1 MSLKLKMFL
10 TTAVI
15 LLIVLGLIT
24 VSFYLF
30 DVVKIKADREKFGD
44 VVYRAAQDLF
54 YALGP
59 SNSLRTEEERKQFID
74 LFGSSFIQQNLIL
87 VERELKVDGE
97 FKLVIALHP
106 SPTAVVN
113 EYKPQLSDIM
123 TEKKG
128 YRIEDDY
135 LITCVILADGRTCG
149 LIIDMKPL
157 GIPEMSSVKFAATI
171 TLVMALGMLLIFLN
185 IYVNFKS
192 IIMDPLKMIYE
203 ASLRISKGDYSAI
216 ASRPETHD
224 EFATLIETFN
234 LMAVS
239 LQDYRNNMEA
249 KVAEA
254 AERIRNA
261 EKNLVIAQRLS
272 AMGTMVAGI
281 AHEINNPL
289 AGMMNAVNSLKNKGL
304 SPEKTTQYLEIIND
318 GLTRIEGI
326 VRKVLNFSPR
336 KMEPERLD
344 ISKVVE
350 KAVALMQY
358 AVKDKQIAVKN
369 NIAPVLPQVFGDASE
384 LQQVFLNVLL
394 NAVDAT
400 QDPGKD
406 ITLDSE
412 VSGGNVVISI
422 SDYGTGI
429 DESEVSRIF
438 DYFYTT
444 KEPGR
449 GTGLGLSIAYN
460 IVNNHQG
467 RIEIASKKGQ
477 GTTVKIALPVS
488 TVSA

>member
-1 MSLKLKMFL
+1 MSLKLKMFM

-30 DVVKIKADREKFGD
+30 DVVKIKTDREKFAD
-44 VVYRAAQDLF
+44 VVYRATQDLF

-59 SNSLRTEEERKQFID
+59 SNSLQTEDERKQFID
-74 LFGSSFIQQNLIL
+74 LFGSSFIQQNLII
-87 VERELKVDGE
+87 VDGE
-97 FKLVIALHP
+97 FNLVITFHP
-106 SPTAVVN
+106 SPSAVVN
-113 EYKPQLSDIM
+113 EYKPQLSEIM
-123 TEKKG
+123 VEKKG
-128 YRIEDDY
+128 YRIEGDFI
-135 LITCVILADGRTCG
+135 ITSVILPYGRTCG
-149 LIIDMKPL
+149 LIVDMKPL

-192 IIMDPLKMIYE
+192 IIMDPLKMIYD

-216 ASRPETHD
+216 INKPETHD

-239 LQDYRNNMEA
+239 LQDYRSNMEA

-289 AGMMNAVNSLKNKGL
+289 AGMMNAVNSLKNKGM
-304 SPEKTTQYLEIIND
+304 SPEKTIQYLDIIND
-318 GLTRIEGI
+318 GLARIEGI

-336 KMEPERLD
+336 KMEPERLN
-344 ISKVVE
+344 ISEVAE

-358 AVKDKQIAVKN
+358 AVKDKQIVVKN
-369 NIAPVLPQVFGDASE
+369 NIASALPHVFGDASE

-400 QDPGKD
+400 QEPGRD

-422 SDYGTGI
+422 SDRGVGI

-460 IVNNHQG
+460 IINNHQG
-467 RIEIASKKGQ
+467 RIEIKSKKGQ
-477 GTTVKIALPVS
+477 GTTVKITLPVS
-488 TVSA
+488 SV